1 LNLRPLQPHCSA
13 LAGLRYAPISG
24 VIITEHPWFDKH
36 FGGEVNWYNLLM
48 SDDASPSDYA
58 PFIALAIVLVL
69 FVLALVGLIVAALI
83 IFVFTSSAP
92 AATITPAVDV
102 APLNRLAVIDTD
114 RIYTINP
121 DGSDQLELKHSGSVP
136 TAAVIWSHD
145 GQRLLFVETERNQSR
160 LISARLDGA
169 APLILFETDR
179 LSAPF
184 YLNGSPDDRAVAF
197 LIPSADS
204 AMELQIAQTDR
215 PGSARLALAGRPNYS
230 SWSPDSRSLLAHIG
244 GDQADAFVGTY
255 TLSDTQSD
263 KLETGPAAFQ
273 APVWL
278 PDATDSW
285 LYARQQGL
293 RGELVLNA
301 AGTVETLAT
310 FRGGVAFTLAPGGQQ
325 VAYALN
331 TPDSFLYNNLTIIDL
346 ATRATQTVYKG
357 NLVGFFWSPDGK
369 KMAYLTGALVEPA
382 SIGRA
387 GGLAAPPVAQSQ
399 RVLQLTWHVI
409 DLTSG
414 QTIDLN
420 TFEPTESFIYLLTYF
435 DQFAQST
442 AVWSPDSRSLVYTGA
457 PLIGERGVYVV
468 DTQQPDGSP
477 RFIGP
482 GDFAIWSWR

>member
-1 LNLRPLQPHCSA
+1 
-13 LAGLRYAPISG
+13 
-24 VIITEHPWFDKH
+24 
-36 FGGEVNWYNLLM
+36 M
-48 SDDASPSDYA
+48 SDDASPSTYA

-83 IFVFTSSAP
+83 IFVFASSAP
-92 AATITPAVDV
+92 AAVITPIADV
-102 APLNRLAVIDTD
+102 APLNRLAVIDND

-121 DGSDQLELKHSGSVP
+121 DGLNQLDLQHSGSVP
-136 TAAVIWSHD
+136 TAALIWSHA
-145 GQRLLFVETERNQSR
+145 GQRLMFVETERNRSR
-160 LISARLDGA
+160 LISARPDGEA
-169 APLILFETDR
+169 SLILFEADR

-184 YLNGSPDDRAVAF
+184 YLNGSPDDRSVAF
-197 LIPSADS
+197 LIPSERA
-204 AMELQIAQTDR
+204 AMELHIASTDR
-215 PGSARLALAGRPNYS
+215 PDSARLVLTGQPNYA

-244 GDQADAFVGTY
+244 GDQPDAFIGTVE
-255 TLSDTQSD
+255 LSSTPPV
-263 KLETGPAAFQ
+263 KIETRPAAFQ

-278 PDATDSW
+278 PAETDSW

-293 RGELVLNA
+293 RSELVLNA

-310 FRGGVAFTLAPGGQQ
+310 FDSGVAFTLAPDGQQ
-325 VAYALN
+325 AAYALN
-331 TPDSFLYNNLTIIDL
+331 TPDSFLYNGLTVIDL
-346 ATRATQTVYKG
+346 ATRATQTVYQG

-369 KMAYLTGALVEPA
+369 QIAYLTGALVEPA

-387 GGLAAPPVAQSQ
+387 GGLAAPAMPQGR

-442 AVWSPDSRSLVYTGA
+442 ALWSPDSRSLVYTGI
-457 PLIGERGVYVV
+457 PLIGKRGVYVV
-468 DTQQPDGSP
+468 DTQQPAESP

-482 GDFAIWSWR
+482 GDFAIWSWH